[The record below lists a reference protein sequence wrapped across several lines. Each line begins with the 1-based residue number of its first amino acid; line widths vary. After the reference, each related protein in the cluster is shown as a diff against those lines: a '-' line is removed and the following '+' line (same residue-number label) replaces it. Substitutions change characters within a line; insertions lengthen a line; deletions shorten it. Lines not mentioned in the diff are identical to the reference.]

1 MEKNK
6 IIGDFNKNLK
16 DSMKKV
22 NILNT
27 IINCI
32 VVVIGISFIILEKI
46 KVNSSFIKVPDI
58 DKIWNIVFYTIVVLC
73 IIDIIYQV
81 IKVKFVRKI
90 VNENK
95 DIINEYYNKK
105 LVIKIM
111 VDIVIIIFIALIIF
125 LKALSQP
132 NWVMP
137 IY

>member
-1 MEKNK
+1 MEEKE

-16 DSMKKV
+16 DNMKKV
-22 NILNT
+22 NILNI
-27 IINCI
+27 IINVI
-32 VVVIGISFIILEKI
+32 VIVIGIFFIILEKI

-90 VNENK
+90 VKENK
-95 DIINEYYNKK
+95 EIINNYYNKK
-105 LVIKIM
+105 LVIKIGA
-111 VDIVIIIFIALIIF
+111 DIVIIIFIALIIF